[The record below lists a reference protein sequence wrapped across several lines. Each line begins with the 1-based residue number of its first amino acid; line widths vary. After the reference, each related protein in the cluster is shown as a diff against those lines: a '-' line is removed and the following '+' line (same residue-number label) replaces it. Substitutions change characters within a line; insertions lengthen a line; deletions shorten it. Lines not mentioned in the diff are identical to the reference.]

1 MIEFTL
7 TMGVNFSN
15 YFQRIPIDPTLA
27 ATQIA
32 GLPVASAKTFS
43 HQGGDLAFMKAAQAK
58 KLTLVVGCTNDEL
71 AQLAS
76 GNTRPLVAAI
86 EPFTDVVAWVCVGNE
101 PLGSWHSG
109 QYNGVLFP
117 AARNVA
123 AAFKQAG
130 LDIGVTVPQNFEFMQ
145 DSYPPSAGTV
155 KPDLVGIIQG
165 TCAVMRSS
173 GAPFMVNIY
182 PFITHAQ
189 NPKDVSLPYC
199 LFTAGPEQWI
209 HDGNY
214 TYTNILDAMLDALH
228 VALGRI
234 GCGDL
239 EIVVGECG
247 WPTNGGLDATVNNA
261 QIFNQNLIYHCK
273 SGKGTPRYPGKQIQC
288 FVFEMYD
295 EDTKPVDPGQFERF
309 WGVKGVDGNV
319 KYGLNW

>member
-1 MIEFTL
+1 MIKFTS

-27 ATQIA
+27 ATEIA
-32 GLPVASAKTFS
+32 GLPGTSAKTFS
-43 HQGGDLAFMKAAQAK
+43 HQGGDLAFMKAAQAR
-58 KLTLVVGCTNDEL
+58 KLTL
-71 AQLAS
+71 A
-76 GNTRPLVAAI
+76 
-86 EPFTDVVAWVCVGNE
+86 
-101 PLGSWHSG
+101 
-109 QYNGVLFP
+109 Y
-117 AARNVA
+117 
-123 AAFKQAG
+123 
-130 LDIGVTVPQNFEFMQ
+130 
-145 DSYPPSAGTV
+145 
-155 KPDLVGIIQG
+155 
-165 TCAVMRSS
+165 
-173 GAPFMVNIY
+173 
-182 PFITHAQ
+182 AQ

-199 LFTAGPEQWI
+199 LFTAGPEQWA

-247 WPTNGGLDATVNNA
+247 WPTSGGLDATVTNA
-261 QIFNQNLIYHCK
+261 QTFNQNLIHHCK

-295 EDTKPVDPGQFERF
+295 EDTKPVDAGQFERF
-309 WGVKGVDGNV
+309 WGVKGGNGSF